1 MVSIGER
8 LDTREL
14 RGDSEIRVL
23 VALEDDYRAHR
34 ETIAVVLR
42 ILRPD
47 IEVETAPL
55 EALEEELERFDA
67 QVVICSGHEEVES
80 DGILAW
86 IELSL
91 GHMEPTKIRVGERF
105 IEQTNPTL
113 RELLELIEE
122 SE

>member
-86 IELSL
+86 IKLSL
-91 GHMEPTKIRVGERF
+91 DPTQPTKIRVGERHL
-105 IEQTNPTL
+105 ERTNPPL
-113 RELLELIEE
+113 KELVEIIDELV
-122 SE
+122 